1 MYGTSTF
8 SYFFFTSTLHYTTSC
23 NVILIVVAPCVVVV
37 VSVRLDALYD
47 QLVPLTV
54 CCCCCFSETRRLYDQ
69 LVPLTVCCS
78 CCCFSE
84 ARRLYDQLVPLCP
97 IMLALT
103 ASSPAHRGYLVDTDC
118 RWNIISQSADD
129 RHDTTS

>member
-54 CCCCCFSETRRLYDQ
+54 CCCC
-69 LVPLTVCCS
+69 
-78 CCCFSE
+78 FSE